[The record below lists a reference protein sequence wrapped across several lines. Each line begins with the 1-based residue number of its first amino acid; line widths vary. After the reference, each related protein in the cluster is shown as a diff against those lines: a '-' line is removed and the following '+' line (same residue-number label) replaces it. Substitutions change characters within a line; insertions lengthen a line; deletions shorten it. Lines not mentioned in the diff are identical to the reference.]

1 MMGFIVLVVA
11 LIAIYFFCSISVK
24 RHEKIIRDGRPI
36 MATIKSIRAAASD
49 GSGYMNV
56 EYVLNAEGRVL
67 KRKESI
73 NPLYAPQLQPG
84 MTIKIMYVDDKQFV
98 LMFNEQ
104 A

>member
-1 MMGFIVLVVA
+1 MMEFMVLVVV
-11 LIAIYFFCSISVK
+11 LIAIYFFCNISVK

-36 MATIKSIRAAASD
+36 MATIKSIRPAGSD

-56 EYVLNAEGRVL
+56 EYVLNAEGRIL

-84 MTIKIMYVDDKQFV
+84 MTIKIMYVDEKHYV